1 MNIWIGLFN
10 GMISGA
16 VPILL
21 AGLGGALTYYAGVFN
36 IAMEGMM
43 LMGAFCAVL
52 GSYFFQSWA
61 IGIGAALAGS
71 LALSIIFI
79 IFAVYLKTDE
89 FLTGIALNLFAVGAT
104 TYFLR
109 EIFSVKGGFA
119 DPAIIAIPRL
129 SLPFLADIP
138 FIGRIISGQNL
149 IVYLSIFI
157 TAFTAYLVFKSRF
170 GLRLRAAGYNPD
182 CLNASGVSADSV
194 RKTSLLLCGLL
205 CGLAGAFLSLGYV
218 RLFSENMSAGRG
230 WISLAAVIFV
240 KGNPWGIAL
249 VSLLFGFTDG
259 FGLFM
264 QQFGVPSQFT
274 GMLPYFATIVALFFY
289 SRSEKLEQRKLKNL
303 ID

>member
-1 MNIWIGLFN
+1 MNIWIGLVN

-36 IAMEGMM
+36 IAMEGML

-52 GSYFFQSWA
+52 GSYFFQSWE
-61 IGIGAALAGS
+61 IGIMAAMAGALI
-71 LALSIIFI
+71 LSIFFI

-129 SLPFLADIP
+129 VLPILKDIP
-138 FIGRIISGQNL
+138 ILGRIISGQNL
-149 IVYLSIFI
+149 IIYLSILI
-157 TAFTAYLVFKSRF
+157 TALLAYLVFNTRF
-170 GLRLRAAGYNPD
+170 GLHLRAAGYNPD
-182 CLNASGVSADSV
+182 CLNASGVSADKV
-194 RKTSLLLCGLL
+194 RVVSLLLCGLL
-205 CGLAGAFLSLGYV
+205 CGLGGAFLSLGYV

-240 KGNPWGIAL
+240 KGNPWGIAFI
-249 VSLLFGFTDG
+249 SLLFGFTDG

-264 QQFGVPSQFT
+264 QRFGVPSQFT
-274 GMLPYFATIVALFFY
+274 GMLPYLATIVALFFY
-289 SRSEKLEQRKLKNL
+289 SRKDNKEKRNAKRLAN
-303 ID
+303 